1 MMKAKKKFAAPL
13 FFFRRLNSENMVY
26 LVRIPEYADR
36 EGEEVPEKI
45 KSQGSFEQNNEKWYF
60 RVTKEQYE
68 ELLQLH
74 WDAYEAAEEKIKEV
88 TYTYEE
94 FLE

>member
-1 MMKAKKKFAAPL
+1 
-13 FFFRRLNSENMVY
+13 MVY

-88 TYTYEE
+88 TYTYEK